1 VAGYPYQKSEVRTV
15 AEKTFNRA
23 GGAVVGDVRWFS
35 NRIYMPY
42 TDTEKFE
49 WAQGGSNNFI
59 DLLDIHPGASIWPA
73 ISLEWYAGNPVWAR
87 FRVFGGDFSNPP
99 PVWNVNLWQ
108 LTDAS
113 GNRVM
118 ANHNR
123 WIDLVWGIRFA
134 PDSSGWLEVW
144 VDGVN
149 VLPRT
154 SHATMWTGDTAMYLK
169 QGLYTERAS
178 SFPSGAS
185 VVYFGLT
192 SIGTERP

>member
-1 VAGYPYQKSEVRTV
+1 V

-42 TDTEKFE
+42 ISGGEKFE
-49 WAQGGSNNFI
+49 WAQGGSNAFI
-59 DLLDIHPGASIWPA
+59 DILDLHPGSSGRFPA
-73 ISLEWYAGNPVWAR
+73 ISLSWYPGTPQYAR
-87 FRVFGGDFSNPP
+87 FRVFGGNYASPP

-123 WIDLVWGIRFA
+123 WIDLVWGVRFA
-134 PDSSGWLEVW
+134 PDSSGWFEVW

-154 SHATMWTGDTAMYLK
+154 NHATMWSGDSGMYLK
-169 QGLYTERAS
+169 QGLYKEAAS
-178 SFPSGAS
+178 SFPSGRS
-185 VVYFGLT
+185 VIYFGT
-192 SIGTERP
+192 TTISYASPF